1 MPFNPVD
8 PNQSLQATA
17 GSCGFI
23 NVFGVV
29 AGFGLSDVFR
39 RLAKAFSIGV
49 TQLIGE
55 DTRRPTPRA
64 LVRA

>member
-39 RLAKAFSIGV
+39 QTPTAPELGSLG
-49 TQLIGE
+49 GE
-55 DTRRPTPRA
+55 KGETED
-64 LVRA
+64 